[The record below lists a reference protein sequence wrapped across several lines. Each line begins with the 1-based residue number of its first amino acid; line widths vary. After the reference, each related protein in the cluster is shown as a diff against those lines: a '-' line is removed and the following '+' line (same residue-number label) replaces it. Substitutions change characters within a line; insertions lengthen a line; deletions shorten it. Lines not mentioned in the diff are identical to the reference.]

1 MAILLNSSKTKI
13 SNNSHKISLL
23 KLEKDIEEVVFNID
37 KEKSKKLSF
46 LDIGYCLSEL
56 RIFRE
61 LFQNEKEK
69 AIQQKKF
76 ITYKKE
82 FGGSIRISL
91 IT

>member
-37 KEKSKKLSF
+37 KEKSRKLSF

-69 AIQQKKF
+69 PIQQKKF